1 MALGFTDL
9 TSTRRIPDKTM
20 SRKTSPKRY
29 VASFGDGYSQR
40 IAQGINPLDE
50 VYSVAFKTRPKAE
63 IDDIVDFFD
72 SKQGVTNFSFTI
84 PDTNGS
90 GNGGT
95 ETTVKVICEDY
106 SISYDYDDYYSCSA
120 QLKRVYEP

>member
-20 SRKTSPKRY
+20 NRKTSPKRY
-29 VASFGDGYSQR
+29 VANFGDGYEQR
-40 IAQGINPLDE
+40 IAQGLNPLQE
-50 VYSVAFKTRPKAE
+50 TYSVTFKTRPKAE
-63 IDDIVDFFD
+63 IDDIVAFFD

-84 PDTNGS
+84 PDTNGGS
-90 GNGGT
+90 N
-95 ETTVKVICEDY
+95 ETTIKVICEDY

-120 QLKRVYEP
+120 QFKRVYEP

>member
-20 SRKTSPKRY
+20 SRRTAPKRY

-40 IAQGINPLDE
+40 IAQGINSLDE
-50 VYSVAFKTRPKAE
+50 VYSVTFKTRPKAE
-63 IDDIVDFFD
+63 IDDIVAFFD

-84 PDTNGS
+84 PDTNGGS
-90 GNGGT
+90 N
-95 ETTVKVICEDY
+95 ETTIKVICEDY

-120 QLKRVYEP
+120 QFKRVYEP